1 MLPACRIQT
10 QGANAVRQ
18 LSTARQLAPS
28 SFPLDKPDLHPIRFT
43 QIGQAC
49 CSMGPARVVSN
60 ESVYVAR
67 HLCDHIFT
75 SSDLVRICCYRSF
88 LVTACSDRTNC
99 DCDGE

>member
-1 MLPACRIQT
+1 MLPACRIPAKS
-10 QGANAVRQ
+10 ANAVRQ
-18 LSTARQLAPS
+18 LSTAHQLAAS
-28 SFPLDKPDLHPIRFT
+28 SLPLEKPDLHPVRFA

-49 CSMGPARVVSN
+49 CSVGPARVVSH

-75 SSDLVRICCYRSF
+75 SSGMVRIRCYRSF
-88 LVTACSDRTNC
+88 LVTACSDRTDC